1 MLTSSTIEYI
11 GQLEGEVA
19 AKTNEANDLRVRNR
33 ALAEEN
39 SRLTDLTRML
49 LSSSH
54 FSSFLNDISMNGLPP
69 PPLQQT
75 PASQAPVQS
84 NPPKDANPNLAN
96 QDVQMQ
102 QDPQV
107 GMALIPE
114 QGVDYGSN
122 TGLDMNN
129 TGWNTGIDMN
139 FTNAQVFAVMD
150 VPEGPPIDTS
160 IISGKSSNTV
170 GPCESDESKEHVPPI
185 ERPTP
190 AEDKTEKAF
199 GKPVPEIE
207 IDESDPAFAL
217 FIDQPDTSTT
227 AEETSTESTIEPFE
241 DLFGGV
247 VPEKVFAR
255 IDLLVDD
262 GSNDVGRAAVHRF
275 DRLCTSMEAAFQ
287 RISNVT
293 SHL

>member
-1 MLTSSTIEYI
+1 MLILFTIEYI

-19 AKTNEANDLRVRNR
+19 TKTNEANDLRVRNR

-49 LSSSH
+49 LSSSQ
-54 FSSFLNDISMNGLPP
+54 FSSFLNDISINGLPP
-69 PPLQQT
+69 PPQQA
-75 PASQAPVQS
+75 PGAQAPVQS
-84 NPPKDANPNLAN
+84 NAPKDANPNVAN

-107 GMALIPE
+107 GMALVPE
-114 QGVDYGSN
+114 QGVGYSGN
-122 TGLDMNN
+122 TGLDANSS
-129 TGWNTGIDMN
+129 GWNTGIDMN
-139 FTNAQVFAVMD
+139 FTNAQVFAVVD
-150 VPEGPPIDTS
+150 VPEGPSIDTS

-170 GPCESDESKEHVPPI
+170 GPCQSDESKEQVPQI
-185 ERPTP
+185 ERPT
-190 AEDKTEKAF
+190 AEDKTEISV
-199 GKPVPEIE
+199 GTPDPEIE

-217 FIDQPDTSTT
+217 FIDQEGTSVTKDST
-227 AEETSTESTIEPFE
+227 TESTIEPFE
-241 DLFGGV
+241 DMFGGV
-247 VPEKVFAR
+247 VPEKVFSR

-262 GSNDVGRAAVHRF
+262 GSNKVGVATSHRF
-275 DRLCTSMEAAFQ
+275 ERLCTSMEASFQ